1 MKKSNLQFYCAASV
15 LLLIIGASILAPL
28 LVTHNPFEPDM
39 ASRLQPPSWQHFFGT
54 DALGRDMFSRILY
67 GGRAS
72 ILLSLAS
79 AILSLGVG
87 LVIGLFCGFYGGKLD
102 MLCTV
107 VSNIFQGIPGSCFMI
122 AIAGIFGPSIKSL
135 VLALVI
141 TSWAGFSRIVR
152 AEVMQLKEEPFIEG
166 LRCLGCGDSRLLLHH
181 IIPNIVN
188 KLLILFTIRVG
199 RGILSIAGLSFGTL
213 IVTTTLQIP
222 ASIFTESYLSFLG
235 LGVQPPTPDWSV
247 MVSDAVLYYRSSPHL
262 ILIPGACIFFLI
274 YAINNLGEFMR
285 DKLDVRF
292 NEVRKW

>member
-39 ASRLQPPSWQHFFGT
+39 ANRLQPPSWQHFFGT

-107 VSNIFQGIPGSCFMI
+107 ASNIFQGIPGSCFMI

-166 LRCLGCGDSRLLLHH
+166 LRCLGCSDSRLLLHH

-199 RGILSIAGLSFGTL
+199 RGILSIAG
-213 IVTTTLQIP
+213 
-222 ASIFTESYLSFLG
+222 LSFLG

-292 NEVRKW
+292 NEVRNGNFKLCST

>member
-1 MKKSNLQFYCAASV
+1 MKKHTMLSEIWRRFKKNKQAVVGLIV
-15 LLLIIGASILAPL
+15 LIIFILVAIFAKQIAPYWY
-28 LVTHNPFEPDM
+28 DDQD
-39 ASRLQPPSWQHFFGT
+39 ASRAMIGPCAQYPFGT
-54 DALGRDMFSRILY
+54 DNLGRDVLSRILY

-107 VSNIFQGIPGSCFMI
+107 SSNIFQGIPGSCFMI

-166 LRCLGCGDSRLLLHH
+166 LRCLGCSDSRLLLHH

-199 RGILSIAGLSFGTL
+199 RGILSIAGLSF
-213 IVTTTLQIP
+213 
-222 ASIFTESYLSFLG
+222 LG

-262 ILIPGACIFFLI
+262 IFL
-274 YAINNLGEFMR
+274 LPTCHQ
-285 DKLDVRF
+285 
-292 NEVRKW
+292 

>member
-28 LVTHNPFEPDM
+28 LVTHNPFEPNM
-39 ASRLQPPSWQHFFGT
+39 ANRLQPPSWQHFFGT

-107 VSNIFQGIPGSCFMI
+107 ASNIFQGIPGSCFMI

-141 TSWAGFSRIVR
+141 TSWSGFSRIVR

-166 LRCLGCGDSRLLLHH
+166 LRCLGCSDSRLLLHH

-199 RGILSIAGLSFGTL
+199 RGILSIAG
-213 IVTTTLQIP
+213 
-222 ASIFTESYLSFLG
+222 LSFLG

>member
-1 MKKSNLQFYCAASV
+1 MSGHEKTNLQFYCAASV

-39 ASRLQPPSWQHFFGT
+39 ANRLQPPSWQHFFGT

-107 VSNIFQGIPGSCFMI
+107 ASNIFQGIPGSCFMI

-166 LRCLGCGDSRLLLHH
+166 LRCLGCSDSRLLLHH

-199 RGILSIAGLSFGTL
+199 RGILSIAG
-213 IVTTTLQIP
+213 
-222 ASIFTESYLSFLG
+222 LSFLG

>member
-39 ASRLQPPSWQHFFGT
+39 ANRLQPPSWQHFFGT

-107 VSNIFQGIPGSCFMI
+107 ASNIFQGIPGSCFMI

-166 LRCLGCGDSRLLLHH
+166 LRCLGCSDSRLLLHH

-199 RGILSIAGLSFGTL
+199 RGILSIAGLSF
-213 IVTTTLQIP
+213 
-222 ASIFTESYLSFLG
+222 LG
-235 LGVQPPTPDWSV
+235 LGIQPPTPDWSV

>member
-28 LVTHNPFEPDM
+28 LVTHNPFEPNM
-39 ASRLQPPSWQHFFGT
+39 ANRLQPPSWQHFFGT

-87 LVIGLFCGFYGGKLD
+87 LVIGLFCGFYGSKLD

-107 VSNIFQGIPGSCFMI
+107 ASNIFQGIPGSCFMI

-166 LRCLGCGDSRLLLHH
+166 LRCLGCSDSRLLLHH

-199 RGILSIAGLSFGTL
+199 RGILSIAG
-213 IVTTTLQIP
+213 
-222 ASIFTESYLSFLG
+222 LSFLG

>member
-39 ASRLQPPSWQHFFGT
+39 ANRLQPPSWQHFFGT
-54 DALGRDMFSRILY
+54 DALGRDMFSRIRY

-107 VSNIFQGIPGSCFMI
+107 ASNIFQGIPGSCFMI

-166 LRCLGCGDSRLLLHH
+166 LRCLGCSDSRLLLHH

-199 RGILSIAGLSFGTL
+199 RGILSIAG
-213 IVTTTLQIP
+213 
-222 ASIFTESYLSFLG
+222 LSFLG

>member
-39 ASRLQPPSWQHFFGT
+39 ANRLQPPSWQHFFGT

-107 VSNIFQGIPGSCFMI
+107 ASNIFQGIPGSCFMI

-141 TSWAGFSRIVR
+141 TSWAGFSRIMR

-166 LRCLGCGDSRLLLHH
+166 LRCLGCSDSRLLLHH

-199 RGILSIAGLSFGTL
+199 RGILSIAG
-213 IVTTTLQIP
+213 
-222 ASIFTESYLSFLG
+222 LSFLG

>member
-39 ASRLQPPSWQHFFGT
+39 ANRLQPPSWQHFFGT

-107 VSNIFQGIPGSCFMI
+107 ASNIFQGIPGCCFMI

-166 LRCLGCGDSRLLLHH
+166 LRCLGCSDSRLLLHH

-199 RGILSIAGLSFGTL
+199 RGILSIAG
-213 IVTTTLQIP
+213 
-222 ASIFTESYLSFLG
+222 LSFLG

>member
-39 ASRLQPPSWQHFFGT
+39 ANRLQPPSWQHFFGT

-107 VSNIFQGIPGSCFMI
+107 ASNIFQGIPGSCFMI

-166 LRCLGCGDSRLLLHH
+166 LRCLGCSDSRLLLHH

-199 RGILSIAGLSFGTL
+199 RGIQSIAG
-213 IVTTTLQIP
+213 
-222 ASIFTESYLSFLG
+222 LSFLG

>member
-28 LVTHNPFEPDM
+28 LVTHNPFEPNM
-39 ASRLQPPSWQHFFGT
+39 ANRLQPPSWQHFFGT
-54 DALGRDMFSRILY
+54 DALGRDMFNRILY

-107 VSNIFQGIPGSCFMI
+107 ASNIFQGIPGSCFMI

-166 LRCLGCGDSRLLLHH
+166 LRCLGCSDSRLLLHH

-199 RGILSIAGLSFGTL
+199 RGILSIAG
-213 IVTTTLQIP
+213 
-222 ASIFTESYLSFLG
+222 LSFLG

>member
-28 LVTHNPFEPDM
+28 LVTRNPFEPDM
-39 ASRLQPPSWQHFFGT
+39 ANRLQPPSWQHFFGT

-107 VSNIFQGIPGSCFMI
+107 ASNIFQGIPGSCFMI

-166 LRCLGCGDSRLLLHH
+166 LRCLGCSDSRLLLHH

-199 RGILSIAGLSFGTL
+199 RGILSIAG
-213 IVTTTLQIP
+213 
-222 ASIFTESYLSFLG
+222 LSFLG

>member
-39 ASRLQPPSWQHFFGT
+39 ANRLQPPSWQHFFGT

-107 VSNIFQGIPGSCFMI
+107 ASNIFQGLPGSCFMI

-166 LRCLGCGDSRLLLHH
+166 LRCLGCSDSRLLLHH

-199 RGILSIAGLSFGTL
+199 RGILSIAG
-213 IVTTTLQIP
+213 
-222 ASIFTESYLSFLG
+222 LSFLG

>member
-39 ASRLQPPSWQHFFGT
+39 ANRLQPPSWQHFFGT

-107 VSNIFQGIPGSCFMI
+107 ASNIFQGIPGSCFMI

-166 LRCLGCGDSRLLLHH
+166 LRCLGCSDSRLLLHH

-199 RGILSIAGLSFGTL
+199 RGILSIAGLSF
-213 IVTTTLQIP
+213 
-222 ASIFTESYLSFLG
+222 LG

-262 ILIPGACIFFLI
+262 ILMPGACIFFLI

>member
-39 ASRLQPPSWQHFFGT
+39 ANRLQPPSWQHFFGT

-107 VSNIFQGIPGSCFMI
+107 ASNIFQGIPGSCFMI

-166 LRCLGCGDSRLLLHH
+166 LRCLGCSDSRLLLHH

-199 RGILSIAGLSFGTL
+199 RGILSIAG
-213 IVTTTLQIP
+213 
-222 ASIFTESYLSFLG
+222 LSFLG

-262 ILIPGACIFFLI
+262 ILIPGACIFFLM

>member
-39 ASRLQPPSWQHFFGT
+39 ANRLQPPSWQNFFGT

-107 VSNIFQGIPGSCFMI
+107 ASNIFQGIPGSCFMI

-166 LRCLGCGDSRLLLHH
+166 LRCLGCSDSRLLLHH

-199 RGILSIAGLSFGTL
+199 RGILSIAG
-213 IVTTTLQIP
+213 
-222 ASIFTESYLSFLG
+222 LSFLG

>member
-39 ASRLQPPSWQHFFGT
+39 ANRLQPPSWQHFFGT

-107 VSNIFQGIPGSCFMI
+107 ASNIFQGIPGSCFMI

-166 LRCLGCGDSRLLLHH
+166 LRCLGCSDSRLLLHH

-199 RGILSIAGLSFGTL
+199 RGILSIAG
-213 IVTTTLQIP
+213 
-222 ASIFTESYLSFLG
+222 LSFLG

-274 YAINNLGEFMR
+274 YAINNLGAFMR

>member
-39 ASRLQPPSWQHFFGT
+39 ANRLQTPSWQHFFGT

-107 VSNIFQGIPGSCFMI
+107 ASNIFQGIPGSCFMI

-166 LRCLGCGDSRLLLHH
+166 LRCLGCSDSRLLLHH

-199 RGILSIAGLSFGTL
+199 RGILSIAG
-213 IVTTTLQIP
+213 
-222 ASIFTESYLSFLG
+222 LSFLG

>member
-39 ASRLQPPSWQHFFGT
+39 ANRLQPPSWQHFFGT

-87 LVIGLFCGFYGGKLD
+87 LVIGFFCGFYGGKLD

-107 VSNIFQGIPGSCFMI
+107 ASNIFQGIPGSCFMI

-166 LRCLGCGDSRLLLHH
+166 LRCLGCSDSRLLLHH

-199 RGILSIAGLSFGTL
+199 RGILSIAG
-213 IVTTTLQIP
+213 
-222 ASIFTESYLSFLG
+222 LSFLG